1 MAMGNLNRL
10 KNDNNTLYIKAKNV
24 IPHPKYDPYSF
35 DNDVGIIKVKVNL
48 LFSNNSENNY
58 EVLIL

>member
-24 IPHPKYDPYSF
+24 IPHPTYDPYSF

-48 LFSNNSENNY
+48 FLVIIVKIIMKF
-58 EVLIL
+58 